1 MRFLLLMTLSL
12 LFFFSN
18 ISFGQNKNKKITVTG
33 IVLDAKQK
41 PVEGAA
47 IFIDKIKTNS
57 VSDQRGYY
65 KVKVSP
71 DSKEILVFTLFNG
84 ASEEAIN
91 GRATINFTLTDKST
105 EPANKDKND
114 QNETVNVGY
123 GTVQK
128 KDVTTQVG
136 VIDGQDP
143 KFASYQSIYDMI
155 RGRIPG
161 VEVTGKSIKISGSSS
176 LNISTEP
183 LFVVDGVIVNNID
196 DISPQTVKSI
206 EVLKGPAAS
215 VYGTR
220 GANGVI
226 LITRLSGKDKK

>member
-183 LFVVDGVIVNNID
+183 LFVVDGVTVSSIA
-196 DISPQTVKSI
+196 DIRPQMVRSI
-206 EVLKGPAAS
+206 EVLKGSSAS
-215 VYGTR
+215 IYGSR

-226 LITRLSGKDKK
+226 LINLVGAKNY